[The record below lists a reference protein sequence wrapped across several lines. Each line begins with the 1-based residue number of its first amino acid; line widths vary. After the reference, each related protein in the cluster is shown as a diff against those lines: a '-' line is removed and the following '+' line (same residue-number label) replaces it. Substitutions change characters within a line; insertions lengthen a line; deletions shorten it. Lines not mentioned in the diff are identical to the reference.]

1 MAHRTKTAH
10 TKTVRAKT
18 ARTKTARATGL
29 VLALASAALGVS
41 ACSSASSAPAASAS
55 VSARTT
61 SCGDFAT
68 LIATAVENNNG
79 TTDQATVLKNG
90 QALAQSLTTEAAKAT
105 DPNAHTA
112 MTAFADDYTSLIAA
126 IRKADADTGDK
137 SAAADVTALSAKITT
152 DSAAVKTVCGN

>member
-1 MAHRTKTAH
+1 MAHRTKTAR
-10 TKTVRAKT
+10 TKT
-18 ARTKTARATGL
+18 ARTKTARAKTARTTGL

-41 ACSSASSAPAASAS
+41 ACSSASSAPAAS

-112 MTAFADDYTSLIAA
+112 MTAFADDYASLIAA

-137 SAAADVTALSAKITT
+137 AAAADVTALSAKITT